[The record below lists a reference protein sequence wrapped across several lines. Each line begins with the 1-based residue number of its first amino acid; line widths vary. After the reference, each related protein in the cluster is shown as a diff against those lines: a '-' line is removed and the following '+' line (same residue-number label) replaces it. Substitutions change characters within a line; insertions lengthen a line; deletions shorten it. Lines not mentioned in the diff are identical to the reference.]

1 MITGGKETGAMRI
14 GVVGAGGRLGGKIA
28 AAALDRGLNVT
39 AIVRKTP
46 CRDGRASILQKSLFD
61 LTAEDMAQFDVLISA
76 FGSGFVADPSV
87 NRLAVEYLAAI
98 TRDTGIHLILIGGAG
113 CLYADESREKL
124 VYETPGHPAFLKGIS
139 HNLVLA
145 FEGLC
150 LDPAVNW
157 TFVCPSLLLDPDG
170 SCTKDYLT
178 RCDRHILYN
187 EDGHSY
193 VSYDDLAGAMVDF
206 GEKGLF
212 QRQLVTVASRRG
224 GPQEQGHEHT

>member
-1 MITGGKETGAMRI
+1 MKF
-14 GVVGAGGRLGGKIA
+14 GVIGAGGRLGGKIA
-28 AAALDRGLNVT
+28 AAALDRDIGVT

-46 CRDGRASILQKSLFD
+46 CRDRRAAVLQKSLFD
-61 LTAEDMAQFDVLISA
+61 LTAEDAAQFGVLISA
-76 FGSGFVADPSV
+76 FGGGFTADPSV
-87 NRLAVEYLAAI
+87 NRHAVEHLAAI
-98 TRDTGIHLILIGGAG
+98 TRGTGIHLILTGGAG
-113 CLYADESREKL
+113 CLYAGESREKL

-139 HNLVLA
+139 RNLALA

-170 SCTKDYLT
+170 PRTGDYLT

-193 VSYDDLAGAMVDF
+193 VSYDDLAGAMADF
-206 GEKGLF
+206 GEQGLF

-224 GPQEQGHEHT
+224 GPQEHSSQQTKEGRTGQ